1 MRFTLAVLASNG
13 TANLIRLLKRGG
25 GTSYPGLV
33 AQKID
38 PTILSKL
45 NAQLKRGSVLV
56 TGTNGKTTTTALIQT
71 ILKQSGLKVLYNKT
85 GANMLAGIIVSFLR
99 AADALGK
106 IEHDA
111 AVIETDEGVFP
122 QLCQTIHPE
131 LVVVTNFFRDQLD
144 RYGELDKT
152 ISYIRMGLSK
162 LPKGTKV
169 LLNADDPMVVGLSG
183 IEGLKYFYFGLEDP
197 EIAFQEMNQTAEG
210 KYCPRCGTMLG
221 YRHYYY
227 SHMGDYRCP
236 NCGFSR
242 PKPTYFS
249 DNIQLMGLNGSQFQ
263 LHDTDSKG
271 IEISTGLPGL
281 YNVYNILAANAA
293 GDILGIDQKSRQ
305 TAIKGFQSVFGRMER
320 VQVQDKQIIMALV
333 KNPAGWNEVMRTL
346 FQHHGK
352 YHLLIALN
360 DQIPDGTDV
369 SWIWDAD
376 AEQLS
381 AVSSSITGFTI
392 SGSRAYDM
400 AVRLKYAGL
409 DLKAEQ
415 VEMDISK
422 AWEKAL
428 VDTVPS
434 GILVVIPNY
443 TAMLALQEVMAN
455 QGYVKPYWEDKK

>member
-1 MRFTLAVLASNG
+1 MRYTLAVLASNG
-13 TANLIRLLKRGG
+13 SAKLIRLLKRGG
-25 GTSYPGLV
+25 GTSYPGLI
-33 AQKID
+33 AQRID
-38 PTILSKL
+38 PNILSKL
-45 NAQLKRGSVLV
+45 NAQLKRGSVIV

-99 AADALGK
+99 AANALGK

-183 IEGLKYFYFGLEDP
+183 IEGLKYFYFGLEDK
-197 EIAFQEMNQTAEG
+197 EIAFREMNQTAEG
-210 KYCPRCGTMLG
+210 KYCPRCGTMLV

-227 SHMGDYRCP
+227 SHMGDYSCP
-236 NCGFSR
+236 NCGFFR
-242 PKPTYFS
+242 PEPTYFS
-249 DNIQLMGLNGSQFQ
+249 DNIQLMGLNGSRFRLQE
-263 LHDTDSKG
+263 TNGSS

-281 YNVYNILAANAA
+281 YNIYNILASNAA
-293 GDILGIDQKSRQ
+293 GAILGMEQKSRQ

-320 VQVQDKQIIMALV
+320 IQVQDKQIIMALV

-346 FQHHGK
+346 FQHQGK
-352 YHLLIALN
+352 YRLLIALN

-369 SWIWDAD
+369 SWIWDTD
-376 AEQLS
+376 AEQLT

-409 DLKAEQ
+409 DVTAEQ
-415 VEMDISK
+415 VEMDIAK
-422 AWEKAL
+422 AWDKAL
-428 VDTVPS
+428 ENTLPS
-434 GILVVIPNY
+434 EILVVIPNY
-443 TAMLALQEVMAN
+443 TAMLEFQEIMAGK
-455 QGYVKPYWEDKK
+455 GYVRPYWEDKK